1 MIRFHGKQLAATV
14 YNGALGLF
22 VGMSVSPLIFGVI
35 GTVAL
40 YIVRKDQPVASACVL
55 LVFALMVWFL
65 LWRGVQSDA
74 CDAAKR
80 YPIALMAVPIS
91 ILAGALLVGAS
102 VTYNAYQK
110 RSGTMTMVGI
120 SMLAGGAVKVIAATR
135 GSRRG
140 VLERH
145 GAPQPGVGEMCA
157 GCMYDLRA
165 TETGKPCSECGHL
178 MRFGKYVQL

>member
-1 MIRFHGKQLAATV
+1 MIRFHGKQLAATA
-14 YNGALGLF
+14 YNGGLGLF
-22 VGMSVSPLIFGVI
+22 VGMSVSPLIFGII
-35 GTVAL
+35 GTIAI

-65 LWRGVQSDA
+65 LWRGVQSAA

-91 ILAGALLVGAS
+91 ILIGVLLVGVS
-102 VTYNAYQK
+102 VTFSAYQS
-110 RSGTMTMVGI
+110 RSSTMFGAGI
-120 SMLAGGAVKVIAATR
+120 CMLLGGAVKVFAAMR

-157 GCMYDLRA
+157 KCMYDLRA
-165 TETGKPCSECGHL
+165 TETGKPCPECGHL
-178 MRFGKYVQL
+178 MRFVKYVQL